1 MSRAGHREVTNVW
14 LGGNG
19 EREVSVASL
28 NTQAWVALVIL
39 AVVMGLLLFVP
50 AGTLGYWQGWVYLAV
65 FIGASA
71 LTTIDLIRRDPA
83 LLARRMR
90 GGPTAEQRPAQR
102 AIMLVAS
109 TGFIALLV
117 VPALDHRFGWS
128 HVPIWVVI
136 GGDLL
141 VVVGFAL
148 IARVYREN
156 TYTSSTIQVA
166 TDQRVVSTG
175 PYAIVRHPMYA
186 SAMLYLIGTPLALGS
201 YWGLVAF
208 VAMIPVLIW
217 RLFDEERMLANDLPG
232 YRDYQRKV
240 RHRLVPFI
248 W

>member
-1 MSRAGHREVTNVW
+1 M
-14 LGGNG
+14 
-19 EREVSVASL
+19 ASL

-50 AGTLGYWQGWVYLAV
+50 AGTLGYWQAWVYLVV

-71 LTTIDLIRRDPA
+71 LTTIDLMRRDPA
-83 LLARRMR
+83 LLARRMS
-90 GGPTAEQRPAQR
+90 GGPTAEKRATQRV
-102 AIMLVAS
+102 IMLVAS
-109 TGFIALLV
+109 AGFIALLV

-128 HVPIWVVI
+128 YVPIWVVI
-136 GGDLL
+136 AGDVL

-156 TYTSSTIQVA
+156 TYTSATIQIA
-166 TDQRVVSTG
+166 KDQTVVSTG

-186 SAMLYLIGTPLALGS
+186 SAMLYLVGTPLALGS

-208 VAMIPVLIW
+208 VAMLPALIW
-217 RLFDEERMLANDLPG
+217 RLFDEERMLANDLAG
-232 YRDYQRKV
+232 YKDYQRKV
-240 RHRLVPFI
+240 PHRLVPFI